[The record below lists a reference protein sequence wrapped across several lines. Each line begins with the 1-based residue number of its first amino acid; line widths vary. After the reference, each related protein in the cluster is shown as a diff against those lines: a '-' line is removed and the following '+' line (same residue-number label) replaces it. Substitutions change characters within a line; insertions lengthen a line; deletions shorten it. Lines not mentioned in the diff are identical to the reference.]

1 MSLEPSVPARTR
13 SPSVAMRHFICAL
26 SLWFI
31 ALSPAVA
38 DEPLKLLFLG
48 DNGHHRPAE
57 RFLQLDPVLM
67 ERGIHLEYVDVPE
80 KVLTDDNLAG
90 YDGVV
95 LYANIDRIEPANADA
110 LLKFVENGG
119 GFIPLHCAT
128 YCFRNDERI
137 VALMGGQ
144 FKRHGG
150 EVFSTVIAEPTHP
163 IMQGFGG
170 FTSWDETYVHT
181 LHNPKDRTVLEY
193 RVQGTQDEGQ
203 DREPWTWVRT
213 HGQGRVFYT
222 AWGHDER
229 TWGNPGFQNLVER
242 GIRWACGDDPAKA
255 GPFHE
260 AGRESRAP
268 FVPLPMTAKRTD
280 VQPFEYVE
288 VGAKI
293 PHYVNSDKWGMQAE
307 PYTKMQLPLSPE
319 ESLKHYVV
327 PQGFELRLFAC
338 ESSVQS
344 PVSSAESGSQPTLDT
359 GHSTLDR
366 PYAGLGGKPIA
377 MNWDER
383 GRLWVCET
391 LDYPNEL
398 KAENKGRD
406 RIRVCEDTDGNGQ
419 ADKFTIF
426 AEGLSIPTTLLPVY
440 GGLLV
445 QNGTETLFLKDT
457 DGDDVAD
464 VREVLIT
471 GWAMNDTHGGVSNFR
486 YGLDNWIYAMQGYN
500 DSQPVIAATGEKG
513 PRFRQGFW
521 RMKLASPKES
531 SVQSPVSSDVS
542 TQPSTLNTGHAPQVL
557 EIEFLRS
564 TNNNTWGLGISE
576 EGLIFGST
584 ANRNPSEFMPI
595 PNRYYER
602 VLGWGPSQLNGIAD
616 TYLFK
621 AITDTIR
628 QVDQFG
634 GYTAGCGHAL
644 YTARNYPEQYW
655 NRTAFVCE
663 PTGHLVGTFVLTP
676 DGAGFKSHSPCNLIA
691 SDDEWAAPI
700 MAEVGPDGNVWILD
714 WYNYIIQHNP
724 TPIGFQ
730 TGKGNAYESEL
741 RDKKHGRVYRLVYT
755 GAKSGDG
762 VAGTTPTSDD
772 PRGPDLSKSTPDDLV
787 SALKHPTMAVRLQAQ
802 RLIGE
807 RLFDCA
813 PELLKLAQD
822 QSVDAANLNPS
833 VIHALWTLKALSS
846 SAPTVEISNQLTE
859 EYLPRWEELVGH
871 PSPGVRRAAMQTA
884 PFVDE
889 TGPIIVERL
898 NDETDAQVRLAA
910 LLAASDRPSVR
921 KVDTTLWKMA
931 QDSSGVMNDR
941 WLADAIN
948 ICAAV
953 LGENFLGVP
962 AHRRLSPPLQPADS
976 SFWAVS
982 RRVAEHI
989 ARGKPDSRAME
1000 FVIFDIAQTE
1010 GQFVSTVLDGLA
1022 AGWQKGYTVELS
1034 ADSERSLLELLDR
1047 AHGAEKS
1054 KVIRLGALLGAK
1066 GMENQAAAISA
1077 SLLATIASTE
1087 EPVPVRRDAAAQ
1099 LISFRPQDAAVVTG
1113 IVEQITPQAQ
1123 PSLSRGLIDAL
1134 GDSTAENVG
1143 PELVSRAAGLT
1154 PSLKEDLIRVLLK
1167 RPATTLALLDG
1178 VEAGSISLSD
1188 LKLDQKTSLSNH
1200 PDRQVRQRARRI
1212 LSAGGGLPDADR
1224 QKVLE
1229 TLLPIADETGDVAA
1243 GKEVFKK
1250 NCAKCH
1256 RHSGE
1261 GENIGPDLTGM
1272 AVHPKSELLVHI
1284 LDPSRSVEGN
1294 FRSYT
1299 VVMNDGLTFNGMLA
1313 AESQTSIELVDT
1325 EAKKHT
1331 LVRQDI
1337 DQLIASTKSVMPEGF
1352 EKTIQRP
1359 DFVNL
1364 MEFLT
1369 AKGKWVPLDL
1379 RKVATSVSTKAMFVS
1394 DNADAE
1400 RLIFENWGPKE
1411 FHGVPFL
1418 LVDPK
1423 GETTPNAVLLYGPQG
1438 KYPPQMPQSV
1448 KLPLNAKT
1456 KAIHL
1461 LSGVS
1466 GWGSP
1471 YGEQGSVSMIVR
1483 LHYADGQTED
1493 HELKNGV
1500 HFADYIR
1507 RVDVPESEFAFP
1519 LRNQQIRY
1527 LAVEAKRQDVP
1538 VKEVELVKGPD
1549 TSAPVVMA
1557 ITAETP

>member
-1 MSLEPSVPARTR
+1 LVCLLLGF
-13 SPSVAMRHFICAL
+13 SVADA
-26 SLWFI
+26 
-31 ALSPAVA
+31 A
-38 DEPLKLLFLG
+38 DPLRVLFLG
-48 DNGHHRPAE
+48 DNGHHRPEE
-57 RFLQLDPVLM
+57 RFLQLEPVLKP
-67 ERGIHLEYVDVPE
+67 RGIELTYVGDPAQA
-80 KVLTDDNLAG
+80 LTAETLAK
-90 YDGVV
+90 YDGLL
-95 LYANIDRIEPANADA
+95 LYANIDRVEPAQADA
-110 LLKFVENGG
+110 LLAYVAGG
-119 GFIPLHCAT
+119 KGFIPLHCAT

-150 EVFSTVIAEPTHP
+150 EVFSTVIAEPSHP
-163 IMQGFGG
+163 VMQGFGG
-170 FTSWDETYVHT
+170 FTSWDETYIHT
-181 LHNPKDRTVLEY
+181 LHNAKDRTVLEY
-193 RVQGTQDEGQ
+193 RVQGDQDQGN
-203 DREPWTWVRT
+203 DREPWSWTRT
-213 HGQGRVFYT
+213 HEQGRIFYT
-222 AWGHDER
+222 AWGHDQR

-242 GIRWACGDDPAKA
+242 GIRWACNDDPAKA
-255 GPFHE
+255 GPFQE
-260 AGRESRAP
+260 TGVRKP

-293 PHYVNSDKWGMQAE
+293 PHYVPGDRWGVQE
-307 PYTKMQLPLSPE
+307 QPYTKMQLPLSPE
-319 ESLKHYVV
+319 ESIKHYQV

-338 ESSVQS
+338 ESPKQDTPLTSQEAVIND
-344 PVSSAESGSQPTLDT
+344 ALNSGTT
-359 GHSTLDR
+359 GADR

-398 KAENKGRD
+398 KVENKGRD
-406 RIRVCEDTDGNGQ
+406 RIRICEDTDGNGQ

-426 AEGLSIPTTLLPVY
+426 AEGLSIPTAILPIF
-440 GGLLV
+440 GGVLV
-445 QNGTETLFLKDT
+445 QNGTETVFLKDT
-457 DGDDVAD
+457 TGDDVAD

-471 GWAMNDTHGGVSNFR
+471 GWNMEDTHGGVSNFR
-486 YGLDNWIYAMQGYN
+486 YGLDNWVYAMQGYN
-500 DSQPVIAATGEKG
+500 DSRPVIAATGEAG

-521 RMKLASPKES
+521 RMKLSRPADAKPH
-531 SVQSPVSSDVS
+531 VPVVE
-542 TQPSTLNTGHAPQVL
+542 

-576 EGLIFGST
+576 DGLIFGST
-584 ANRNPSEFMPI
+584 ANHNPSEFMPI

-602 VLGWGPSQLNGIAD
+602 VLGWGPQTLQGIAD
-616 TYLFK
+616 THLFK
-621 AITDTIR
+621 AVTDTIR

-676 DGAGFKSHSPCNLIA
+676 DGTGFKSTSPCNLIA

-724 TPIGFQ
+724 TPQGFQ

-741 RDKKHGRVYRLVYT
+741 RDKKHGRVYRLV
-755 GAKSGDG
+755 S
-762 VAGTTPTSDD
+762 TTPATVGDVGASADL
-772 PRGPDLSKSTPDDLV
+772 PASRGRQPAGLHFYRLSADEAHKTPTV
-787 SALKHPTMAVRLQAQ
+787 MALRDQSMEVRLQAQ
-802 RLIGE
+802 RLLVEHQIRDAE
-807 RLFDCA
+807 PTLVEF
-813 PELLKLAQD
+813 LAD
-822 QSVDAANLNPS
+822 QSADAHGLN
-833 VIHALWTLKALSS
+833 VGAIHALWTLNGLGLIDESHANVWDSVVRAL
-846 SAPTVEISNQLTE
+846 
-859 EYLPRWEELVGH
+859 RH
-871 PSPGVRRAAMQTA
+871 PASGVRRSAVQVLRRSEAGLAALRDSDVLQ
-884 PFVDE
+884 DS
-889 TGPIIVERL
+889 
-898 NDETDAQVRLAA
+898 DSQVRLAA
-910 LLAASDRPSVR
+910 ILALADMPSVGDVGRPVAELIGRDPQAMSDRWLSDAVLSSAAAHAPSFLESLAQSDPLESAASD
-921 KVDTTLWKMA
+921 
-931 QDSSGVMNDR
+931 G
-941 WLADAIN
+941 
-948 ICAAV
+948 
-953 LGENFLGVP
+953 
-962 AHRRLSPPLQPADS
+962 PLPR
-976 SFWAVS
+976 VV

-989 ARGKPDSRAME
+989 ARGKPSAETVARL
-1000 FVIFDIAQTE
+1000 ILIAGE
-1010 GQFVSTVLDGLA
+1010 GDGQVVATLLEGLA
-1022 AGWQKGYTVELS
+1022 AGWQKGHAVELS
-1034 ADSERSLLELLDR
+1034 ADADHALLTLLDR
-1047 AHGAEKS
+1047 AHGADKA
-1054 KVIRLGALLGAK
+1054 KVIRLGTLLGAK
-1066 GMENQAAAISA
+1066 GMEQQAGAITAA
-1077 SLLATIASTE
+1077 LLATIASTE
-1087 EPVPVRRDAAAQ
+1087 EPVPVRRDAATQ
-1099 LISFRPQDAAVVTG
+1099 LISFRPQDAAVVAG

-1123 PSLSRGLIDAL
+1123 PALSKGLIEAL
-1134 GDSTAENVG
+1134 GDATAENLG
-1143 PELVSRAAGLT
+1143 PELLARAGGLT
-1154 PSLKEDLIRVLLK
+1154 PALKEDVVRILLK
-1167 RPATTLALLDG
+1167 RPQTTLALLDS
-1178 VEAGSISLSD
+1178 VEQGQLGLTD

-1200 PDRQVRQRARRI
+1200 PDRAVREKARKL
-1212 LSAGGGLPDADR
+1212 LSAGGGLPDPDR

-1229 TLLPIADETGDVAA
+1229 SLLSIADETGDVAL

-1256 RHSGE
+1256 KHNGE

-1272 AVHPKSELLVHI
+1272 AVHPKSELMVHI

-1313 AESQTSIELVDT
+1313 GESQTSIELVDT

-1337 DQLIASTKSVMPEGF
+1337 EQLIASKKSVMPEGF
-1352 EKTIQRP
+1352 EKTVPRA

-1379 RKVATSVSTKAMFVS
+1379 RKVATSISTKSMFVS
-1394 DNADAE
+1394 DDAEAE
-1400 RLIFENWGPKE
+1400 RLIFRNWQPKE
-1411 FHGVPFL
+1411 FKGVPFQL
-1418 LVDPK
+1418 IDPQ
-1423 GETTPNAVLLYGPQG
+1423 GDTVPNAVLLYGPQG
-1438 KYPPQMPQSV
+1438 RYPPQMPRSV

-1456 KAIHL
+1456 KAIHF

-1471 YGEQGSVSMIVR
+1471 FGVEGSVSMIVR

-1493 HELKNGV
+1493 HELKNGI

-1507 RVDVPESEFAFP
+1507 RVDVPGSEFAYP
-1519 LRNQQIRY
+1519 LRGQQIRY
-1527 LAVEAKRQDVP
+1527 LSVAAKRQDVP

-1549 TSAPVVMA
+1549 SSAPVVMA